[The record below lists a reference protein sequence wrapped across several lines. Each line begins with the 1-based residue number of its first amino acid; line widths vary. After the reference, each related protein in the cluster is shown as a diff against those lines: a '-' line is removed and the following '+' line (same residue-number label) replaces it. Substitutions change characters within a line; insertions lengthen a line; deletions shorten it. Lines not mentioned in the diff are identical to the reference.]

1 MQRIRWWWGGGRGR
15 WCTYPTH
22 EVGKGKNVSKVPWNS
37 DVRKEAVFPQ
47 LFQLGPCKTLIYKSW
62 PSFKVLSSSQ
72 PGLFYIRQAQT
83 ICLGNVFHFAC
94 PNTFLCYISPFS
106 GWYSSWATEYS
117 WPITF
122 PCNISLDDIPI
133 GKLNILDL
141 SHFYAIFLCSLNN
154 NTIGKLN
161 ILDLHPED
169 DEQLDRFR
177 NAAAL
182 KVVPIFF
189 EIRQK
194 L

>member
-1 MQRIRWWWGGGRGR
+1 MFF
-15 WCTYPTH
+15 C
-22 EVGKGKNVSKVPWNS
+22 
-37 DVRKEAVFPQ
+37 F
-47 LFQLGPCKTLIYKSW
+47 
-62 PSFKVLSSSQ
+62 
-72 PGLFYIRQAQT
+72 
-83 ICLGNVFHFAC
+83 
-94 PNTFLCYISPFS
+94 
-106 GWYSSWATEYS
+106 
-117 WPITF
+117 
-122 PCNISLDDIPI
+122 LDDIPI
-133 GKLNILDL
+133 GKLNIFEL

-182 KVVPIFF
+182 EVVPIFF